1 MKVLPLTYAVVAVFV
16 GLSLILLYAG
26 ITDPIKLQ

>member
-1 MKVLPLTYAVVAVFV
+1 MKVLPVTYAVFAVFV

-26 ITDPIKLQ
+26 ITNPIRLQ

>member
-1 MKVLPLTYAVVAVFV
+1 VLPLTYAVVAVFV

-26 ITDPIKLQ
+26 ITNPIRLQ